1 MNMAPLFLH
10 IGGGKTHS
18 SLEVIYHINL
28 IMVKFFSRSSLSF
41 TRYFYSSVWMTT
53 ISIFP
58 QRGFKAFKNALQ
70 TVKRHQTKVQ
80 KLRLMMWVLHVLKNF
95 QF

>member
-1 MNMAPLFLH
+1 
-10 IGGGKTHS
+10 
-18 SLEVIYHINL
+18 
-28 IMVKFFSRSSLSF
+28 
-41 TRYFYSSVWMTT
+41 MTT